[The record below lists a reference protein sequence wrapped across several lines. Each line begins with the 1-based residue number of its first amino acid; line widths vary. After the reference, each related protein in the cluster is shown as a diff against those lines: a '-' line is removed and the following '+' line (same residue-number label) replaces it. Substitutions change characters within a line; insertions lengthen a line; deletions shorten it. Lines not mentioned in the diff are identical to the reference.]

1 MKCSMENPG
10 GQKARRVKVCGR
22 RGLAQYCKAK
32 LAVCGRYGNV
42 KQRKRCGAFVFP
54 DS

>member
-22 RGLAQYCKAK
+22 RGLAQYCKA
-32 LAVCGRYGNV
+32 CGMWEV
-42 KQRKRCGAFVFP
+42 WKC
-54 DS
+54 